1 MARPRVHDD
10 ALRTRLLE
18 VASRVVAEG
27 GPAGLTVRD
36 VAARAGTSAS
46 AVYALFGGRAELV
59 QAVGA
64 EALRRFAEHL
74 AAAPRT
80 GDAAG
85 DLLAL
90 GLAYRTSAL
99 DDPHF
104 YRVMF
109 DTAGTGARAAGAAPP
124 TDQPTFVV
132 LVDAVARLLR
142 DRGVPEAAAT
152 GLAGPAALTLW
163 GLTHGLVG
171 LELAGLLPGD
181 AQERSDR
188 YRAALAAVGPAVV
201 ADAVAGAVAGPAGN
215 GAARGG
221 QRPADVPRSDG

>member
-18 VASRVVAEG
+18 VASRVVADH
-27 GPAGLTVRD
+27 GPSGLTVRD

-46 AVYALFGGRAELV
+46 AVYALFGGRDELV
-59 QAVGA
+59 AAVGA
-64 EALRRFAEHL
+64 EALRRFAAHL

-80 GDAAG
+80 EDPEA

-109 DTAGTGARAAGAAPP
+109 DTAGAGTRDPAAPPSTAQPTFAALADAVARALRAHGVPPGQADDAAVPAALALWGLAHGLVELELSRLLPGDESERADRYRSALVAVGAAAVARAAGA
-124 TDQPTFVV
+124 
-132 LVDAVARLLR
+132 
-142 DRGVPEAAAT
+142 
-152 GLAGPAALTLW
+152 
-163 GLTHGLVG
+163 
-171 LELAGLLPGD
+171 
-181 AQERSDR
+181 
-188 YRAALAAVGPAVV
+188 
-201 ADAVAGAVAGPAGN
+201 
-215 GAARGG
+215 
-221 QRPADVPRSDG
+221 